1 MRFQV
6 FADKADAIEDES
18 KNTVMTTL
26 ISELFTNQD
35 TDEELAISARF
46 IQGDIFPSYSSRKI
60 SFGPSLMKRAIAK
73 STDLT
78 EDEIEDKLPQYSDIG
93 SIFDDHTV
101 TNESGQMTLQPDNIT
116 IGEVYNV
123 MVTVS
128 EISGSGSQQKK
139 VDNISSLLS
148 RGSSLENKFITRL
161 LLSEMRIGVGSG
173 SVRDAIAQSFDVSVN
188 SVERAM
194 MLTNDVGEVA
204 VMAKEGGESE
214 LNSVDVDIGNIP
226 IDPMLAKKGDVSEV
240 FDEMDSDE
248 LICEY
253 KYDGFRIQVHKN
265 GDTVKLYTRDLE
277 DVTDS
282 LPDIVEYVDKHIDTE
297 NVILDGEVVGYE
309 SDKFE
314 NPLTFQ
320 EIQQR
325 LQRKYNIDEKQD
337 EIVLKLHCFDCLYH
351 QDTLLLDE
359 SLNTRWNI
367 LDLIADAKILA
378 DHSIVTT
385 TRDIE
390 KILQNANRENH
401 EGGMVKNP
409 QSTYEPNKRGKRW
422 MKLKPEGETVDAVI
436 VGGSWGKGNRKGT
449 IASYKL
455 AIKNESTG
463 ELEVIGRM
471 GTGLTDDELDEL
483 TDHFEDRITSTD
495 GREVTFKSDT
505 IVEVKFEEV
514 QESTKYD
521 SGFALRFPKY
531 IRKRET
537 KDIPDTIERLTEIAE
552 EL

>member
-6 FADKADAIEDES
+6 FADKADAIESES
-18 KNTVMTTL
+18 KNTVKTNL
-26 ISELFTNQD
+26 ISELFTEQD
-35 TDEELAISARF
+35 ANHELAISARF
-46 IQGDIFPSYSSRKI
+46 IQGDLFPSHSARKI
-60 SFGPSLMKRAIAK
+60 SYGPSLMKRAIAK
-73 STDLT
+73 STELT
-78 EDEIEDKLPQYSDIG
+78 VDEIEEKLPEYSDMG
-93 SIFDDHTV
+93 SIFDDYTV
-101 TNESGQMTLQPDNIT
+101 TNEAGQMTLQPGAIS
-116 IGEVYNV
+116 IAEVYDV
-123 MVTVS
+123 MQTVS

-173 SVRDAIAQSFDVSVN
+173 SVRDAIAQSFAVPVD

-194 MLTNDVGEVA
+194 MLTNDVGKVA

-214 LNSVDVDIGNIP
+214 LNSVDVDIGTIP

-240 FDEMDSDE
+240 FDEMDVDE

-253 KYDGFRIQVHKN
+253 KYDGFRIQAHKN
-265 GDTVKLYTRDLE
+265 GDDVKLYTRDLE
-277 DVTDS
+277 DVTES
-282 LPDIVEYVDKHIDTE
+282 LPDIVEYVEEHIDSE

-309 SDKFE
+309 SDAFE

-359 SLNTRWNI
+359 PLNTRWEV
-367 LDLIADAKILA
+367 LDSIADTKILA
-378 DHSIVTT
+378 DHSTVTT

-390 KILQNANRENH
+390 KILQNADNENH

-455 AIKNESTG
+455 AIENESTG

-471 GTGLTDDELDEL
+471 GTGLTDDELDSL

-495 GREVTFKSDT
+495 GREVTFTPDT

-531 IRKRET
+531 IRKRQT
-537 KDIPDTIERLTEIAE
+537 KDTPDTVDRLEEIAD